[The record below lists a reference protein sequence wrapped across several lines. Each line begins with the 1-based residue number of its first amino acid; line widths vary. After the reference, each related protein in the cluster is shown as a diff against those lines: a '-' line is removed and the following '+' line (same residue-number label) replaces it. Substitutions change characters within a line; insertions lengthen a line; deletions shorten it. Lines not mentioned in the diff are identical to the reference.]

1 MKGTEE
7 MLEQLSTDALWKKE
21 LKFNIS
27 IVQPALSKA
36 NPSPDILNLLGVVKT
51 YLADVANVNLSVYC
65 SE

>member
-36 NPSPDILNLLGVVKT
+36 NPSPDILNLLGVVKS
-51 YLADVANVNLSVYC
+51 YLDDFASVKLSVYC
-65 SE
+65 SK